1 MKVSSSV
8 FSLFTKRRGY
18 PVSHNLENG
27 LNVIPTILSRNFISL
42 ILVLLLLTSPTLCL
56 SHSTHSNKVCY
67 LLLHSRL
74 HRESDIIHH
83 HYITTNDGT
92 IRKALNIYTA
102 NTSEPLVTVVGN
114 DVDVLVNSMS
124 GLNELGD
131 DMTYVSEFD
140 YCSYLC
146 IMKSK
151 THTSANLE
159 ERRVIEQYDKYHRH
173 SNQLETVEDE
183 LPREKRSQACPPSIK
198 CKVRHDCVKY
208 GDLCNTCEVEVWS
221 MNTGTCKGEDEHET
235 YRGATGPLG
244 IFHEFRA
251 SRGTFLETVHFMS
264 IAFYKKGVSN

>member
-1 MKVSSSV
+1 M
-8 FSLFTKRRGY
+8 
-18 PVSHNLENG
+18 
-27 LNVIPTILSRNFISL
+27 
-42 ILVLLLLTSPTLCL
+42 
-56 SHSTHSNKVCY
+56 
-67 LLLHSRL
+67 
-74 HRESDIIHH
+74 
-83 HYITTNDGT
+83 
-92 IRKALNIYTA
+92 
-102 NTSEPLVTVVGN
+102 
-114 DVDVLVNSMS
+114 
-124 GLNELGD
+124 
-131 DMTYVSEFD
+131 
-140 YCSYLC
+140 
-146 IMKSK
+146 
-151 THTSANLE
+151 
-159 ERRVIEQYDKYHRH
+159 IEQYDKYHRH

>member
-1 MKVSSSV
+1 MS
-8 FSLFTKRRGY
+8 
-18 PVSHNLENG
+18 
-27 LNVIPTILSRNFISL
+27 
-42 ILVLLLLTSPTLCL
+42 TLCFN
-56 SHSTHSNKVCY
+56 HTQHSNKVCF
-67 LLLHSRL
+67 LLLYSRRY
-74 HRESDIIHH
+74 RESDEVHH
-83 HYITTNDGT
+83 RYITTNDGT
-92 IRKALNIYTA
+92 IRRALNIYKADTL
-102 NTSEPLVTVVGN
+102 EPFVTVVDY
-114 DVDVLVNSMS
+114 DVDALIDSIS
-124 GLNELGD
+124 GIDERGKNR
-131 DMTYVSEFD
+131 TYVPNMD
-140 YCSYLC
+140 YCSYMR
-146 IMKSK
+146 IMRSK
-151 THTSANLE
+151 THKSANLE